1 MRIAHLIIAH
11 KNPVQLERLIRALD
25 HHDAYFYIHIDK
37 KTEIAPFL
45 FLKNI
50 ERVVLVEDRMICNW
64 GGFSFIET
72 TIKLLTLALDSGLK
86 FDFFNLL
93 SAQDYPLKSPEE
105 IHNFF
110 ANKSGSSFLSF
121 DASTETIW
129 WKEAENRYTK
139 FHFTDLNFKFKYL
152 IQKIVNVLMPIRKI
166 PSSLSPLYGG
176 NKCCWWTINR
186 DCASYLVDFFKRNS
200 EVSSF
205 LKLTWGSDE
214 FVIATIL
221 MNSPYHNEI
230 VNENYRY
237 IDWSGG
243 GGHPKILKI
252 EDLDPMLKSGMMFAR
267 KFDLDQDIDV
277 LDKIDLNNASFSNR
291 RVHL

>member
-11 KNPVQLERLIRALD
+11 KNPVQLERLIGALN
-25 HHDAYFYIHIDK
+25 HQDAYFYIHIDK
-37 KTEIAPFL
+37 KTEITPFL
-45 FLKNI
+45 YLENI
-50 ERVVLVEDRMICNW
+50 ERVILIKDRMICNW

-72 TIKLLTLALDSGLK
+72 TIKLVTLALGSELK
-86 FDFFNLL
+86 YDFFNLL
-93 SAQDYPLKSPEE
+93 SAQDYPLKSTEE

-110 ANKSGSSFLSF
+110 GNKTRTSFLSF
-121 DASTETIW
+121 DSSTATVW
-129 WKEAENRYTK
+129 WKEAENRYAK

-152 IQKIVNVLMPIRKI
+152 IQKIVNAMMPIRKI

-176 NKCCWWTINR
+176 NKSCWWTINR
-186 DCASYLVDFFKRNS
+186 DCAVYLADFFKRNS
-200 EVSSF
+200 EIKSF
-205 LKLTWGSDE
+205 LKFTWGSDE

-221 MNSPYHNEI
+221 MNSPYYNEI

-252 EDLDPMLKSGMMFAR
+252 EDIDPLLKSEMIFAR
-267 KFDLDQDIDV
+267 KFDINQDAEV

-291 RVHL
+291 RVDL

>member
-11 KNPVQLERLIRALD
+11 KNPAQLERLIRALD

-45 FLKNI
+45 YLENI
-50 ERVVLVEDRMICNW
+50 ERVVLVKDRMICNW

-72 TIKLLTLALDSGLK
+72 TIKLVTLALNSALK
-86 FDFFNLL
+86 YNFFNLL
-93 SAQDYPLKSPEE
+93 SAQDYPLKSPER

-110 ANKSGSSFLSF
+110 ADKTGTSFLSF
-121 DASTETIW
+121 DSSTETEW
-129 WKEAENRYTK
+129 WKEAENRYAK

-152 IQKIVNVLMPIRKI
+152 VQRIVNSVMPIRQI
-166 PSSLSPLYGG
+166 PSLLSPLYGG
-176 NKCCWWTINR
+176 NKSCWWTINY
-186 DCASYLVDFFKRNS
+186 DCAVYLVDFFKRNP
-200 EVSSF
+200 ELRSF
-205 LKLTWGSDE
+205 LKFTWGSDE
-214 FVIATIL
+214 FVIASIL
-221 MNSPYHNEI
+221 MNSPYRNEI

-252 EDLDPMLKSGMMFAR
+252 GDLNPLLKSEMMFAR
-267 KFDLDQDIDV
+267 KFDLDQDTEV
-277 LDKIDLNNASFSNR
+277 LDEIDLNNASFSDHA
-291 RVHL
+291 VDL